1 MWISWASAEQFRA
14 VHRWQIQ
21 LDKMIV
27 QWLSQTITSFILPSK
42 IPFVASKARV
52 VPNHHP

>member
-14 VHRWQIQ
+14 AHRMEMQ
-21 LDKMIV
+21 LDKIIV
-27 QWLSQTITSFILPSK
+27 QWLSKTITSFILPLK